1 MEPQALR
8 IPGPIL
14 CLPLYPANPTYPK
27 KKKKAKMKIQQ
38 RDAMKSGK
46 VFWSNTHTVTIP
58 KDNLFWLN

>member
-27 KKKKAKMKIQQ
+27 KKKKKKAKMKIQQ

-46 VFWSNTHTVTIP
+46 VF
-58 KDNLFWLN
+58 